1 MYVLVMILTIAGG
14 SDVRAFPQLLPN
26 LQQCEVM
33 GLMTKQNLMNKKPK
47 EISGDAH
54 YMCVPVQIPEKV

>member
-14 SDVRAFPQLLPN
+14 SDVRAFPQLLPT

-33 GLMTKQNLMNKKPK
+33 GLMTKQNLMAKKPK
-47 EISGDAH
+47 DVSGDAQ
-54 YMCVPVQIPEKV
+54 YLCIPVPEKV